1 MNIDLLGKTLAEL
14 HQPAFRLAQAKRA
27 FYVELL
33 SDWSEVTP
41 FSKDLREQL
50 AAALPWSSLT
60 PVQTRESSQ
69 GDTIK
74 TLFATADGKKIE
86 TVLMRHEGGRNT
98 VCISSQVGCA
108 MACTF
113 CATGT
118 MGLKRNLTA
127 EEMVDQVLFFSRW
140 LKPKQAHVTNVVFMG
155 MGEPLN
161 NLDEVLK
168 AVHIMNDPEGICLGA
183 RHITISTCGLVPGIR
198 RLAQEPLQINLA
210 ISLHSAIDA
219 TRTKIMPVNQAFP
232 LKKLMQAVDE
242 YADRTNRKVFF
253 EYLLL
258 KGVNDT
264 KEQAEALVRL
274 LGHNKRLYHV
284 NLIKYHDTDM
294 FAATARG
301 ERIDF
306 MHWLQR
312 LGMPV
317 THRISFGEDIDAAC
331 GQLAVNEEKG
341 TVAQG
346 KIAIRANR
354 ETKPA
359 SKLALEVKAQQEVV
373 VKPKKKVT
381 FTKSKPKT
389 SAKT

>member
-1 MNIDLLGKTLAEL
+1 MDLHLLGKTLAEL
-14 HQPAFRLAQAKRA
+14 NQPEFRLAQAKRA

-33 SDWSEVTP
+33 NDWSEVTP
-41 FSKDLREQL
+41 FPKDVREKL
-50 AAALPWSSLT
+50 AASVPWSSLT
-60 PVQTRESSQ
+60 PSRTVESSQ
-69 GDTIK
+69 GDTVK
-74 TLFATADGKKIE
+74 TLFSTADGKKIE
-86 TVLMRHEGGRNT
+86 AVLMRHEGGRNT

-118 MGLKRNLTA
+118 MGLKRHLTA
-127 EEMVDQVLFFSRW
+127 EEMVDQVLHFSRW
-140 LKPKQAHVTNVVFMG
+140 LKAKNAHVTNVVFMG

-168 AVHIMNDPEGICLGA
+168 AVRIMNDPDGICLGA

-219 TRTKIMPVNQAFP
+219 TRGKIMPVNKAFP
-232 LKKLMQAVDE
+232 IKKLMEAVDE

-264 KEQAEALVRL
+264 KEEAEALVRL

-294 FAATARG
+294 FAATAR
-301 ERIDF
+301 EARVRF
-306 MHWLQR
+306 MHYLQR

-331 GQLAVNEEKG
+331 GQLAVNDLNG
-341 TVAQG
+341 TLAQG
-346 KIAIRANR
+346 KTAIRANR
-354 ETKPA
+354 AAKPA
-359 SKLALEVKAQQEVV
+359 SASALEVKASQNR
-373 VKPKKKVT
+373 PKR
-381 FTKSKPKT
+381 KT
-389 SAKT
+389 V